1 MKKENIKFYLLITF
15 SIVIYISGFILN
27 KISVCGGGIAF
38 LLIGITPNKCED
50 KMILKI
56 SKILT
61 VLMGIGLIYITFI
74 G

>member
-1 MKKENIKFYLLITF
+1 MKKENIRFYLLIIF

-27 KISVCGGGIAF
+27 PVYCGGGIAI

-50 KMILKI
+50 EMILKI

-61 VLMGIGLIYITFI
+61 ILMGIGLIYITFI